1 VNADT
6 RTRILMTAM
15 ELFWEKGFGSTSI
28 ADILSR
34 SQVHSG
40 SLYHFFPGKQDVLV
54 GVLELY
60 RDGIEE
66 WLLKPN
72 WDGVEDPVDRIF
84 ALLNGYRIQLI
95 TTDCTYGCPIGNI
108 ALEIHEPD
116 PQIRELLAA
125 NFANWSHAVQDCL
138 DAAADR
144 LPRDTD
150 RGALAEYILTVMEGA
165 VMQART
171 YRDLGYFDR
180 NIAMLREH
188 FDLLEAKARAE
199 RVVAN

>member
-1 VNADT
+1 MNSDT

-72 WDGVEDPVDRIF
+72 WDGVDDPIERIF

-116 PQIRELLAA
+116 PQVRELLAA
-125 NFANWSHAVQDCL
+125 NFTNWSRAVERCL
-138 DAAADR
+138 DAAEDR
-144 LPRDTD
+144 LPSDTD
-150 RGALAEYILTVMEGA
+150 RAALAEYILTVMEGA

-171 YRDLGYFDR
+171 FRELGYFDR

-188 FDLLEAKARAE
+188 LGLLESKARAE
-199 RVVAN
+199 PVAAV

>member
-1 VNADT
+1 MNSDT

-72 WDGVEDPVDRIF
+72 WEGVEDPIERIF

-116 PQIRELLAA
+116 PQVRELLAA
-125 NFANWSHAVQDCL
+125 NFTNWSRAVERCL
-138 DAAADR
+138 DAAEDR
-144 LPRDTD
+144 LAQLVHAAVGQAPNAKDF
-150 RGALAEYILTVMEGA
+150 ALVQREG
-165 VMQART
+165 
-171 YRDLGYFDR
+171 
-180 NIAMLREH
+180 N
-188 FDLLEAKARAE
+188 
-199 RVVAN
+199 VA

>member
-1 VNADT
+1 MNSDT

-72 WDGVEDPVDRIF
+72 WEGVEDPIERIF

-116 PQIRELLAA
+116 PQVRELLAA
-125 NFANWSHAVQDCL
+125 NFTNWSRAVERCL
-138 DAAADR
+138 DAAEDR

-150 RGALAEYILTVMEGA
+150 RAALAEYILTVMEGA

-171 YRDLGYFDR
+171 YRELGYFDR

-188 FDLLEAKARAE
+188 LGLLESKAYAE
-199 RVVAN
+199 PVAAV

>member
-1 VNADT
+1 MNSDT

-40 SLYHFFPGKQDVLV
+40 SLYHFFPGKQDVLI

-72 WDGVEDPVDRIF
+72 WDGVDDPIERIF

-116 PQIRELLAA
+116 PQVRELLAA
-125 NFANWSHAVQDCL
+125 NFTNWSRAVERCL
-138 DAAADR
+138 DAAEDR

-150 RGALAEYILTVMEGA
+150 RAALAEYILTVMEGA

-171 YRDLGYFDR
+171 YRELGYFDR

-188 FDLLEAKARAE
+188 LGLLESKARAE
-199 RVVAN
+199 PVAAV

>member
-1 VNADT
+1 MNSDT

-72 WDGVEDPVDRIF
+72 WEGVEDPIERIF

-116 PQIRELLAA
+116 PQVRELLAA
-125 NFANWSHAVQDCL
+125 NFTNWSRAVERCL
-138 DAAADR
+138 DAAEDR

-150 RGALAEYILTVMEGA
+150 RAALAEYILTVMEGA

-171 YRDLGYFDR
+171 FRELGYFDR

-188 FDLLEAKARAE
+188 LGLLESKAYAE
-199 RVVAN
+199 PVAAV

>member
-1 VNADT
+1 MNADT
-6 RTRILMTAM
+6 RMRILMTAM

-72 WDGVEDPVDRIF
+72 WDGVDDPIERIF

-95 TTDCTYGCPIGNI
+95 STDCTYGCPIGNI

-116 PQIRELLAA
+116 PKVRELLAA
-125 NFANWSHAVQDCL
+125 NFTNWSRAVERCL

-144 LPRDTD
+144 LPEDTD
-150 RGALAEYILTVMEGA
+150 RAALAEYILTVMEGA

-171 YRDLGYFDR
+171 YRELGYFDR
-180 NIAMLREH
+180 NITMLREH
-188 FDLLEAKARAE
+188 LALLEAKARME
-199 RVVAN
+199 RVAAA

>member
-1 VNADT
+1 MNSDT

-40 SLYHFFPGKQDVLV
+40 SLYHFFPGKQDVLI

-72 WDGVEDPVDRIF
+72 WDGVDDPIERIF

-116 PQIRELLAA
+116 PQVRELLAA
-125 NFANWSHAVQDCL
+125 NFTNWSRAVERCL
-138 DAAADR
+138 DAAEDR

-150 RGALAEYILTVMEGA
+150 RAALAEYILTVMEGA

-171 YRDLGYFDR
+171 YRELGYFDR

-188 FDLLEAKARAE
+188 LGLLESKAHAE
-199 RVVAN
+199 PVAAV